1 MNGEYEKPAAP
12 AGGLRL
18 HLNEN
23 TAGCSPAVLE
33 TLRAMTRLDA
43 AFYPDYDAAQHAVA
57 AHFHVEPDAV
67 LLTNGLDE
75 GILAV
80 TAAAFRDRSSGV
92 PDAIGVAPAFDMYE
106 VCTEALGGRL
116 ITVPLGATFLFSFA
130 DIARARTSATR
141 IVFLTNPHNP
151 TGQLLPLEPLRH
163 LARDLAPVLL
173 FVDEAYADFSGDT
186 LLDRATLD
194 RYRNLVIG
202 RTFAKAYGLAGL
214 RAGALI
220 AHPDTLAAMRR
231 VVPPYSVNA
240 WAAAAL
246 PVALEDRPYRDW
258 YIAQAAESRD
268 LLAEACLRLGLRT
281 WPSAA
286 NFMLVHAGAHA
297 SALAGALASRGIH
310 VRDRS
315 SEAGCEGCIRMTTGL
330 VEDTRRLIAALEEE
344 LCVKPR

>member
-1 MNGEYEKPAAP
+1 MSGEYQKPAASG
-12 AGGLRL
+12 GGLRL

-33 TLRAMTRLDA
+33 ALRGLTRLDA

-57 AHFHVEPDAV
+57 AHFGVDTDAV

-80 TAAAFRDRSSGV
+80 TAAAFRDRSGV
-92 PDAIGVAPAFDMYE
+92 PEAVGVVPAFDMYE

-116 ITVPLGATFLFSFA
+116 ITVPFGPNFEFPLEA
-130 DIARARTSATR
+130 IKRARTPATR
-141 IVFLTNPHNP
+141 ILFLTNPHNP
-151 TGQLLPLEPLRH
+151 TGHQLPLAALRH
-163 LARDLAPVLL
+163 LALDLEPALV
-173 FVDEAYADFSGDT
+173 FVDEAYADFSGETLIDRDT
-186 LLDRATLD
+186 LGRH
-194 RYRNLVIG
+194 RSLVIG
-202 RTFAKAYGLAGL
+202 RTFAKAYGLAAL

-220 AHPDTLAAMRR
+220 AHPDTLAPMRR

-246 PVALEDRPYRDW
+246 PVALQDRVYRDW
-258 YIAQAAESRD
+258 YIAQAAESRK
-268 LLAEACLRLGLRT
+268 LLTDACARLGLRT

-286 NFMLVHAGAHA
+286 NFMLVHVGERAPALTR
-297 SALAGALASRGIH
+297 ALADRGIH

-315 SEAGCEGCIRMTTGL
+315 ADAGAEGCVRMTTGV
-330 VEDTRRLIAALEEE
+330 VEHTRQLIAALEEE
-344 LCVKPR
+344 LCAKPR